1 MATFSFTREKIDE
14 GELRKQLFDP
24 AAGGYT
30 SFEGWVR
37 NHNEGLAV
45 RHLEYEAFE
54 PLAIK
59 EGERIVAEAITRFG
73 IEHAACVHRIGDLA
87 IGEMAV
93 WVGVS
98 ARHRAEAFLA
108 CRYIIDEVKHRVPI
122 WKKEHYENGDSGWVN
137 CERCAAPT
145 ADHTPN
151 ADHQLGQDAHGHDR
165 HDHAAHRHGAHGD
178 HDHGEHRHDHA
189 DSDGSR
195 DRRPTA
201 DRTNASRADAV
212 RAASSRDDSTLRRG
226 QTLTPASAAALAST
240 HARVGSPIPDYSRQM
255 ALKEVGAAGQAKLR
269 ASRVLVVGCGGLG
282 VPVISYLAGAGIGR
296 LGLVDSDRLEP
307 SNLHRQTMYALADVG
322 KLKAELATE
331 RVRALNPDVD
341 VRAYT
346 TRLDALN
353 APDLIAQH
361 DLVIDCTDNFST
373 KFLLNDYCVQL
384 GRSVVFA
391 SVYQYE
397 GQLQIVQPG
406 SACLRCVWPEA
417 TRDGIVGNCS
427 EAGVLGPV
435 PGIFG
440 GLQAFEAMKL
450 MLDLPGQLKDELLV
464 LDLLT
469 LSTSRVRTKRAKT
482 CPEHAISRATAAQAA
497 AVAQANAA
505 AGATAMATGA
515 AAGPRATGVT
525 SSDTAAFA
533 AAAGAPP
540 TLEVSFDTLDQAYDA
555 GFDIVDIREPHE
567 LQETPTPSSH
577 SRHVPM
583 AQLLH
588 GQPPFTPTRKTILVC
603 ASGRRSLA
611 ATQELRERGLADV
624 YSLRGGVKG
633 LQARLLT

>member
-1 MATFSFTREKIDE
+1 MAAFSFTREKINE
-14 GELRKQLFDP
+14 GELRKQLQDP
-24 AAGGYT
+24 AAGGYA

-37 NHNEGLAV
+37 NHNEGLPV

-59 EGERIVAEAITRFG
+59 EGERIVAEAIKRFG

-98 ARHRAEAFLA
+98 ARHRAEAFQA

-145 ADHTPN
+145 TGGTDHSR
-151 ADHQLGQDAHGHDR
+151 HAHSHEHHSHD
-165 HDHAAHRHGAHGD
+165 
-178 HDHGEHRHDHA
+178 
-189 DSDGSR
+189 
-195 DRRPTA
+195 
-201 DRTNASRADAV
+201 
-212 RAASSRDDSTLRRG
+212 
-226 QTLTPASAAALAST
+226 ASALAAT
-240 HARVGSPIPDYSRQM
+240 HARIGAPVPDYSRQM

-282 VPVISYLAGAGIGR
+282 VPVISYLGGAGIGR
-296 LGLVDSDRLEP
+296 LGLVDSDSLEP

-322 KLKAELATE
+322 KLKADLAAE

-341 VRAYT
+341 VRPYT

-373 KFLLNDYCVQL
+373 KFLLNDYCVRL
-384 GRSVVFA
+384 GKPVVFA

-450 MLDLPGQLKDELLV
+450 LLGLPGQLKDELLV

-469 LSTSRVRTKRAKT
+469 LSTSRVRTKRASA
-482 CPEHAISRATAAQAA
+482 CPEHATSRAAAAQAS

-505 AGATAMATGA
+505 AATG
-515 AAGPRATGVT
+515 GHVATGT
-525 SSDTAAFA
+525 HPSTN
-533 AAAGAPP
+533 PIE
-540 TLEVSFDTLDQAYDA
+540 LEFDTLDQAHDA
-555 GFDIVDIREPHE
+555 GFDIIDIREPHE
-567 LQETPTPSSH
+567 LQQIPTPSAH
-577 SRHVPM
+577 ARHLPM

-588 GQPPFTPTRKTILVC
+588 GQPPFEPTRKTVLLC
-603 ASGRRSLA
+603 ATGKRSFA
-611 ATQELRERGLADV
+611 ATQELRDRGMADV
-624 YSLRGGVKG
+624 YSIRGGVKA
-633 LQARLLT
+633 LQARLFT

>member
-1 MATFSFTREKIDE
+1 MATFSFTRDKIDE
-14 GELRKQLFDP
+14 SNLRRQLVDP
-24 AAGGYT
+24 AAGGYA

-37 NHNEGLAV
+37 NHNEGLSV

-59 EGERIVAEAITRFG
+59 EGERIVAEAIEHFG

-98 ARHRAEAFLA
+98 ARHRAEAFAA

-137 CERCAAPT
+137 CERCAVPPGT
-145 ADHTPN
+145 HE
-151 ADHQLGQDAHGHDR
+151 HHGSHPS
-165 HDHAAHRHGAHGD
+165 GA
-178 HDHGEHRHDHA
+178 
-189 DSDGSR
+189 
-195 DRRPTA
+195 
-201 DRTNASRADAV
+201 
-212 RAASSRDDSTLRRG
+212 RG
-226 QTLTPASAAALAST
+226 AGPSPSAAAASALAAT
-240 HARVGSPIPDYSRQM
+240 HAHLGGPVPDYSRQM
-255 ALKEVGAAGQAKLR
+255 ALKEVGAAGQARLR
-269 ASRVLVVGCGGLG
+269 ASRVIVVGCGGLG
-282 VPVISYLAGAGIGR
+282 VPVISYLTGAGIGR
-296 LGLVDSDRLEP
+296 LSLVDSDRLEP

-322 KLKAELATE
+322 KLKADLATE

-353 APDLIAQH
+353 ASDLIAQH

-384 GRSVVFA
+384 GKPVVFA

-397 GQLQIVQPG
+397 GQLQVVRPG

-450 MLDLPGQLKDELLV
+450 LLDLPGQLKDELLV

-469 LSTSRVRTKRAKT
+469 LSTSRVRTKRANT
-482 CPEHAISRATAAQAA
+482 CPDHATSRAKAAQAT

-505 AGATAMATGA
+505 GDPHAASLTGA
-515 AAGPRATGVT
+515 DEPAT
-525 SSDTAAFA
+525 
-533 AAAGAPP
+533 P
-540 TLEVSFDTLDQAYDA
+540 LELTFDTLDQAHEA
-555 GFDIVDIREPHE
+555 GFAIVDIREPHE
-567 LQETPTPSSH
+567 LLETPTPSSH
-577 SRHVPM
+577 ARSVPM

-588 GQPPFTPTRKTILVC
+588 GQPPFKPTRKTVLVC

-633 LQARLLT
+633 LQARLFT

>member
-1 MATFSFTREKIDE
+1 MAAFSFTREKINE
-14 GELRKQLFDP
+14 SELRKQLQDP
-24 AAGGYT
+24 AAGGYA

-37 NHNEGLAV
+37 NHNEGLPV

-59 EGERIVAEAITRFG
+59 EGERIVAEAIKRFG

-98 ARHRAEAFLA
+98 ARHRAEAFQA

-145 ADHTPN
+145 TD
-151 ADHQLGQDAHGHDR
+151 DAHGH
-165 HDHAAHRHGAHGD
+165 HTHS
-178 HDHGEHRHDHA
+178 HDHGTHGHHSHDRGTHGHGVHSHA
-189 DSDGSR
+189 HIGA
-195 DRRPTA
+195 P
-201 DRTNASRADAV
+201 V
-212 RAASSRDDSTLRRG
+212 
-226 QTLTPASAAALAST
+226 
-240 HARVGSPIPDYSRQM
+240 PDYSRQM

-296 LGLVDSDRLEP
+296 LGLVDSDSLEP
-307 SNLHRQTMYALADVG
+307 SNLHRQTMYALADIG
-322 KLKAELATE
+322 KLKAELAAE

-346 TRLDALN
+346 SRLGALN
-353 APDLIAQH
+353 APDLITQH

-384 GRSVVFA
+384 GKPVVFA

-450 MLDLPGQLKDELLV
+450 LLNLPGQLKDELLV

-469 LSTSRVRTKRAKT
+469 LSTSRVRTKRASA
-482 CPEHAISRATAAQAA
+482 CPEHAISRAVAAQAS

-505 AGATAMATGA
+505 AHGNTDVAARGSGVGISAGGGQGASSRSVATSGHA
-515 AAGPRATGVT
+515 AVSTHT
-525 SSDTAAFA
+525 SIS
-533 AAAGAPP
+533 PVE
-540 TLEVSFDTLDQAYDA
+540 LEFDTLDQAHDA

-567 LQETPTPSSH
+567 LQQTPTPSAH
-577 SRHVPM
+577 ARHLPM

-588 GQPPFTPTRKTILVC
+588 GQPPFKPTRKTILLC
-603 ASGRRSLA
+603 ATGKRSFA
-611 ATQELRERGLADV
+611 ATQELRDRGITDV
-624 YSLRGGVKG
+624 YSLRGGVKA

>member
-1 MATFSFTREKIDE
+1 MAAFSFTRERINE
-14 GELRKQLFDP
+14 SELRKQLQDP
-24 AAGGYT
+24 AAGGYA

-37 NHNEGLAV
+37 NHNEGLPV

-59 EGERIVAEAITRFG
+59 EGERIVAEAIKRFG

-87 IGEMAV
+87 IGEMAI

-98 ARHRAEAFLA
+98 ARHRAEAFAA

-137 CERCAAPT
+137 CERCAAPSE
-145 ADHTPN
+145 
-151 ADHQLGQDAHGHDR
+151 
-165 HDHAAHRHGAHGD
+165 
-178 HDHGEHRHDHA
+178 HDHGGHHHTHDAHA
-189 DSDGSR
+189 
-195 DRRPTA
+195 
-201 DRTNASRADAV
+201 AV
-212 RAASSRDDSTLRRG
+212 S
-226 QTLTPASAAALAST
+226 ALAGT
-240 HARVGSPIPDYSRQM
+240 HARIGAPVPDYSRQM
-255 ALKEVGAAGQAKLR
+255 ALKEVGAAGQARLR

-296 LGLVDSDRLEP
+296 LGLIDSDHLEP
-307 SNLHRQTMYALADVG
+307 SNLHRQTMYALVDVG
-322 KLKAELATE
+322 KPKAQLAAE

-353 APDLIAQH
+353 ALDLIAQH

-384 GRSVVFA
+384 GKPVVFA

-450 MLDLPGQLKDELLV
+450 LLDLPGQLKDELLV

-469 LSTSRVRTKRAKT
+469 LTASRVRTKRASS

-505 AGATAMATGA
+505 ASSA
-515 AAGPRATGVT
+515 AARGASPNQRGEIAGR
-525 SSDTAAFA
+525 
-533 AAAGAPP
+533 GAPDP
-540 TLEVSFDTLDQAYDA
+540 SQAATSPLELSFDTLDQAYNA

-567 LQETPTPSSH
+567 LEEAPTPSAHARSL
-577 SRHVPM
+577 PM

-588 GQPPFTPTRKTILVC
+588 GQPPFKPTRKTVLVC

-611 ATQELRERGLADV
+611 ATQELRERGIADI
-624 YSLRGGVKG
+624 YSLRGGVKR
-633 LQARLLT
+633 LQARLFT

>member
-1 MATFSFTREKIDE
+1 MPTFSFTREKIDE
-14 GELRKQLFDP
+14 AALRTQLLDP
-24 AAGGYT
+24 TAGGYA

-37 NHNEGLAV
+37 NHNEGFAV

-59 EGERIVAEAITRFG
+59 EGECIVAEAIKRFG
-73 IEHAACVHRIGDLA
+73 VEHAACVHRIGNLA

-98 ARHRAEAFLA
+98 ARHRAEAFAA

-137 CERCAAPT
+137 CERCAAP
-145 ADHTPN
+145 A
-151 ADHQLGQDAHGHDR
+151 AH
-165 HDHAAHRHGAHGD
+165 HDHAEHSD
-178 HDHGEHRHDHA
+178 DHGGHSH
-189 DSDGSR
+189 G
-195 DRRPTA
+195 
-201 DRTNASRADAV
+201 
-212 RAASSRDDSTLRRG
+212 
-226 QTLTPASAAALAST
+226 LTTSAATALAST
-240 HARVGSPIPDYSRQM
+240 HARVGAPIPDYSRQI

-269 ASRVLVVGCGGLG
+269 ASRVLVIGCGGLG

-296 LGLVDSDRLEP
+296 LGLVDGDRLEP

-322 KLKAELATE
+322 KLKSELAAD

-341 VRAYT
+341 VHAYVF
-346 TRLDALN
+346 RLDAAN
-353 APDLIAQH
+353 APELIAQY
-361 DLVIDCTDNFST
+361 DLVIDCTDNFSA
-373 KFLLNDYCVQL
+373 KFLLNDVCVQL
-384 GRSVVFA
+384 DKPVVFA

-397 GQLQIVQPG
+397 GQLQIVRPG

-435 PGIFG
+435 PGVFG

-450 MLDLPGQLKDELLV
+450 LLDLPGQLNGELLV

-469 LSTSRVRTKRAKT
+469 LSTSRVKTKRASK
-482 CPEHAISRATAAQAA
+482 CPDHAVSRARAAQAA
-497 AVAQANAA
+497 AE
-505 AGATAMATGA
+505 
-515 AAGPRATGVT
+515 GPAR
-525 SSDTAAFA
+525 
-533 AAAGAPP
+533 AGAPASAGADASG
-540 TLEVSFDTLDQAYDA
+540 TNLELSFETLDHAYDA
-555 GFDIVDIREPHE
+555 GFDIVDIREPQE
-567 LQETPTPSSH
+567 LQEMPTPSSQ
-577 SRHVPM
+577 SRNIPM

-588 GQPPFTPTRKTILVC
+588 GQVAFTRKTLLVC

-611 ATQELRERGLADV
+611 ATQELRERGLADI
-624 YSLRGGVKG
+624 YSLKGGVKG